1 MTVSNDLPVKTLI
14 LTGEIEMCPLY
25 ADYVDKVSRDAHWR
39 LILRSGG
46 HGESWQLWRGF
57 LLFDQQ
63 LQHA

>member
-1 MTVSNDLPVKTLI
+1 
-14 LTGEIEMCPLY
+14 MCPLY
-25 ADYVDKVSRDAHWR
+25 AGYVDKVSRDAHWR